1 MVRACSL
8 LLSYASLTTFYKWV
22 RDNLKEIM
30 SLGQADWLPTVMR
43 SYAKYCDSIAETVNR
58 SRFRPVQA
66 ATSPC
71 RFTLF
76 GPRHARFTEKSGS
89 IHSFDG
95 RIHILVHTFLARKRR
110 LDARSRR
117 AERDLSRHLPREG
130 FESPWK
136 GLVVCA
142 RTVQRPPKAHND
154 EESDIFIIYLMLL
167 QGKKG

>member
-1 MVRACSL
+1 MC
-8 LLSYASLTTFYKWV
+8 YLTTAHQAIKGS
-22 RDNLKEIM
+22 E
-30 SLGQADWLPTVMR
+30 SLFVVSMNR
-43 SYAKYCDSIAETVNR
+43 SYAKYCDSITETVNR

-110 LDARSRR
+110 LDTRSRR
-117 AERDLSRHLPREG
+117 AERDLSRQL
-130 FESPWK
+130 
-136 GLVVCA
+136 
-142 RTVQRPPKAHND
+142 PPKRFEPPPKGSLRACMPPCPSYLRHNED
-154 EESDIFIIYLMLL
+154 KKHNIFIECLVYI
-167 QGKKG
+167 QRG